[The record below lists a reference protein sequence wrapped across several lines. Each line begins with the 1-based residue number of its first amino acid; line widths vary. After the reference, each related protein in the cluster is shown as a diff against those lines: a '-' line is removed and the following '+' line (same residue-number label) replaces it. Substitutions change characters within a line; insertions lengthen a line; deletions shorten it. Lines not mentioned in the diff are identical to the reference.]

1 MTTGGFWSIDFLP
14 PAGSARE
21 LDSDDVPASF
31 LEQFGIIPPVPA
43 VPLSQLGIF
52 LSVEF
57 APGAQVATVS
67 LPVAADGVAEGSERV
82 ALRLDGF
89 GDPVVPVPIDL
100 TGRVPGTVPP

>member
-1 MTTGGFWSIDFLP
+1 
-14 PAGSARE
+14 
-21 LDSDDVPASF
+21 
-31 LEQFGIIPPVPA
+31 VPA

-67 LPVAADGVAEGSERV
+67 LPIGRDGVGEGSERV
-82 ALRLDGF
+82 ALHLDGF

-100 TGRVPGTVPP
+100 TGRVPGTVSP